1 MIQVRGRWLGAI
13 VHYCL
18 RIGIATWPSAEDYKS
33 VSSHSDRPTT
43 DKEDSRKLFRAF
55 YGNLSSCSRL
65 LSSAAVDQTFS
76 RASI

>member
-1 MIQVRGRWLGAI
+1 MAGVI

-18 RIGIATWPSAEDYKS
+18 RIGITTRPSAEDYKS
-33 VSSHSDRPTT
+33 VSSHSDRRTA
-43 DKEDSRKLFRAF
+43 DKEDSPQPFRAF

-76 RASI
+76 KAST